1 MFHDRAH
8 ILFVNG
14 SYKRDSC
21 EEGELYDIE
30 KLMIDF
36 NRSDTSNFYHKILGD
51 RVALIKNSREDV
63 DFILEYITE
72 HADEFREEGKII
84 SVFNFILSG
93 MKRKKSLKA
102 LQEILE
108 IDDDKFND
116 FLLVIEDNPKASAE
130 ELCEIYFSE
139 EN

>member
-1 MFHDRAH
+1 
-8 ILFVNG
+8 
-14 SYKRDSC
+14 
-21 EEGELYDIE
+21 
-30 KLMIDF
+30 
-36 NRSDTSNFYHKILGD
+36 
-51 RVALIKNSREDV
+51 
-63 DFILEYITE
+63 
-72 HADEFREEGKII
+72 
-84 SVFNFILSG
+84 